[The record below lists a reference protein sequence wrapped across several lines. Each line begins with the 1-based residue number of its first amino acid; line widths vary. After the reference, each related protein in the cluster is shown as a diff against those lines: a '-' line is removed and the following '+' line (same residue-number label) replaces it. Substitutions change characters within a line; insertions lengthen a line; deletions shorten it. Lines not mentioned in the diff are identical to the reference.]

1 MKYFKNIALFI
12 TIVFTFFIGFS
23 IINAGVPSRGENL
36 SPTAKNNTSI
46 RYLFVYDYELSPAF
60 DPYVYEY
67 DIIAPPKTDSVKL
80 TYRTGSIY
88 SKIDVDQTENLTN
101 GSVITVRCTAED
113 GSFKDYKLTL
123 RYSNSKLI
131 YMILMIIIVIILL
144 LAISSLVIYILWKKG
159 IIKFEK
165 KEKKNIGVESYVN

>member
-60 DPYVYEY
+60 DPNVYEY

-80 TYRTGSIY
+80 TYRTGSLY
-88 SKIDVDQTENLTN
+88 SNVSVDQTDNLTN
-101 GSVITVRCTAED
+101 GSVVIVTVTAQD
-113 GSFKDYKLTL
+113 GTKRDYKFTL
-123 RYSNSKLI
+123 RYSNSKLL
-131 YMILMIIIVIILL
+131 YTILIVLIIIILI
-144 LAISSLVIYILWKKG
+144 LAITALVLYILWKKG
-159 IIKFEK
+159 IIKITK
-165 KEKKNIGVESYVN
+165 KEKKNIGTQNYVN